1 MAIKKTKKSSSVFK
15 QSAQKLSDQYSG
27 PDEEDE
33 LEELSFDATNDSRS
47 KAAFIER
54 ADYRKSAY
62 PSFVGFSSPID
73 MWYEKGLYGKVDED
87 YNPVITTG
95 SWNIGVGDGTITT
108 PTLKKLPS
116 DTDEVFA
123 MNFVADAYSDL
134 RDYIYQAANM
144 GQYNVTDTEFLPLE
158 PKAGW
163 SSYPNEYRKYSN
175 ILYKSYGTDFLEVN
189 QRASDVK
196 SFTTFVN
203 SFSGFLEDMMPEFP
217 VTPSGFVL
225 SKRYSPESTGL
236 IIELIDA
243 AHGDD
248 KVKYEDVIQDP
259 NFLFFVGAARQF
271 GFMIDKNAPWRLVAD
286 IKSSKMQEYMSKY
299 PEKPEDPGEPVAPD
313 DPCVVAQDLFSEY
326 LGEKIQFTSPTII
339 NSDFSALGKIQE
351 ISCSATTPEQATFKI
366 KTYCP
371 GSDDDLLDS
380 TSGATA
386 DFDVVWSDTSAQ
398 YDMMNGPS
406 TLPLVNLSNYRRT
419 INRENSPDLT
429 VVGLFENPVVDTGTG
444 LVGGIYSWQPIAWL
458 NSDMTT
464 QPRRSRVDVTAGI
477 GSRSI
482 PIEITSATGVDE
494 FRWEVVRQPTIFGV
508 NTEFV
513 EFDDPSIPLPTLANP
528 AGQPIAY
535 TDDTT
540 TSVRLKLGGE
550 VPGDYVIKVEGYDLS
565 NPLVPRKVHTEFL
578 TLRLRVFY
586 TLPAVTGA
594 GTFAT
599 TATPIFPPGVEL
611 LATSLNDWSSPPQP
625 DPPGN
630 HWSIPIRTTTSRPTN
645 ITVPEF
651 YTLLITK
658 LDEVWSIYQQKIND
672 SYTFNLAHRKKI
684 TADDF
689 GLDIIPG
696 TTSRTIIGT
705 WGRGTGLSDPS
716 KNWLFY
722 FIRFL
727 QFMDARDYPNG
738 EVGLAWSELFYKP
751 YPVREGA
758 AGDWRHWL
766 RSPTMVL
773 PPGGALLGG
782 LTREYTLQ
790 DLTFAIQYL
799 SNAVRRPLPADTIPG
814 QYFQRPGTTGVI
826 PNAVGARRYLAVASN
841 QWYHVGLSDLVSGRT
856 NWALIASNI
865 FQKWAEQRWRAAPNP
880 LYPSAFVEY
889 SVEDFIDMH
898 GINSGHAGIH
908 TPWTARTRGTQG
920 TSGGSQPQPYITS
933 NELTFDE
940 FITTTFDHVDTRQ
953 DVSMSDISS
962 WLQYG
967 VPLATSNLQTGAAI
981 NNPSLWDQVI
991 TTHPYNDFDNNPN
1004 LYKIVRD
1011 AYQALV
1017 YNTAYDIIQV
1027 PGIVTDA
1034 GETAVD
1040 EPVCLTTTYNVFVL
1054 PEQMAPQQTDME
1066 FTLPEKNNREMQE
1079 KRIEYNRVIQNFL
1092 PLQEKYLAHVE
1103 AKRIY
1108 TEQLTQWGSI
1118 HDPVTLQHGGPLS
1131 FDNLFKRQF
1140 EYTSDIDI
1148 ETIKKYF
1155 YNVYNSYALAV
1166 PLKTVPRINKSGDG
1180 VQLCMIE
1187 RELISQQ
1194 DIDALYP
1201 DSWWLNLYYK
1211 LRIKEA
1217 GRITTP
1223 SERRSF
1229 QSRLANLLSGV
1240 DVATSSQDRNK
1251 IMKQIAQL
1259 IHKETKGVIKE
1270 KRS

>member
-1 MAIKKTKKSSSVFK
+1 MATKKTKKSSSVFK
-15 QSAQKLSDQYSG
+15 QSAQKISDQYSG
-27 PDEEDE
+27 PGEENE
-33 LEELSFDATNDSRS
+33 PEELGFDATNDSRS

-54 ADYRKSAY
+54 TEYRKSAY

-95 SWNIGVGDGTITT
+95 SWTIGVGDGTITT

-116 DTDEVFA
+116 DADEVFA

-144 GQYNVTDTEFLPLE
+144 GQYNITATKFLPLE

-163 SSYPNEYRKYSN
+163 SSYPNQYRKYSN

-189 QRASDVK
+189 QRASEVK

-380 TSGATA
+380 TSGARS
-386 DFDVVWSDTSAQ
+386 DFQVVWPDASAQ

-406 TLPLVNLSNYRRT
+406 TLPDVTLSNYRRT
-419 INRENSPDLT
+419 TNLGNSPDLT
-429 VVGLFENPVVDTGTG
+429 VVGLFQSPVAVGEGGTHPPN
-444 LVGGIYSWQPIAWL
+444 WQPITWL
-458 NSDMTT
+458 NSDMST
-464 QPRRSRVDVTAGI
+464 QPFRTQADVAATR
-477 GSRSI
+477 GSRNL
-482 PIEITSATGVDE
+482 PIEIERASGVDE
-494 FRWEVVRQPTIFGV
+494 FRWEVVDAPRVEFQGAFFGFEIAATTPT
-508 NTEFV
+508 FV
-513 EFDDPSIPLPTLANP
+513 EFADPSRSLPTLPNS

-535 TDDTT
+535 SDSATA
-540 TSVRLKLGGE
+540 SIRLKLGAE
-550 VPGDYVIKVEGYDLS
+550 LPGDYIIKVEGYDLS
-565 NPLVPRKVHTEFL
+565 NPLVPRKVTTKFL

-586 TLPAVTGA
+586 EAGEYTIDDGA
-594 GTFAT
+594 GGTRTETVSPNFPRGFS
-599 TATPIFPPGVEL
+599 PIVEEL
-611 LATSLNDWSSPPQP
+611 ESWDEA
-625 DPPGN
+625 GAN
-630 HWSIPIRTTTSRPTN
+630 HWSLEETTHTTQRNN
-645 ITVPEF
+645 ITVSEF
-651 YTLLITK
+651 YILLNTK
-658 LDEVWSIYQQKIND
+658 LDEVWSTYQQDVRRSANYFFASGGKW
-672 SYTFNLAHRKKI
+672 I
-684 TADDF
+684 TPVSF
-689 GLDIIPG
+689 GLDLLPVTPG
-696 TTSRTIIGT
+696 TPP
-705 WGRGTGLSDPS
+705 LSDPRE
-716 KNWLFY
+716 NWLFY
-722 FIRFL
+722 FIKFL
-727 QFMDARDYPNG
+727 QYVNAADAPSGTSPLTWEDLYYKRFPVNQSTGNRDGTYSLAHSNMLSRVDERGG
-738 EVGLAWSELFYKP
+738 E
-751 YPVREGA
+751 
-758 AGDWRHWL
+758 
-766 RSPTMVL
+766 
-773 PPGGALLGG
+773 G
-782 LTREYTLQ
+782 LTVSYNYW
-790 DLTFAIQYL
+790 DVTFAIQFL
-799 SNAVRRPLPADTIPG
+799 SNVVRRTLNQRLHYTGQSQDYDVSPTPSNIENYWQYYEVSLWDLAPA
-814 QYFQRPGTTGVI
+814 
-826 PNAVGARRYLAVASN
+826 YLLSAS
-841 QWYHVGLSDLVSGRT
+841 RIFE
-856 NWALIASNI
+856 NWAQQEWQPATGPAL
-865 FQKWAEQRWRAAPNP
+865 
-880 LYPSAFVEY
+880 
-889 SVEDFIDMH
+889 SVMDFIDRH
-898 GINSGHAGIH
+898 GVNNNFLTTGTNLA
-908 TPWTARTRGTQG
+908 TPWTDNSIGTQG
-920 TSGGSQPQPYITS
+920 YQSPGTPYVDS
-933 NELTFDE
+933 NDMTFDE
-940 FITTTFDHVDTRQ
+940 FIGPNSSTTTTARVD
-953 DVSMSDISS
+953 VPMNDIMS
-962 WLQYG
+962 WLR
-967 VPLATSNLQTGAAI
+967 SGAAVA
-981 NNPSLWDQVI
+981 NVPSLWDFFAAD
-991 TTHPYNDFDNNPN
+991 PNNVFGDPA

-1017 YNTAYDIIQV
+1017 NNTAYAIIQTPDIVDNAGDTAAEEAV
-1027 PGIVTDA
+1027 PD
-1034 GETAVD
+1034 TA
-1040 EPVCLTTTYNVFVL
+1040 TYNVFVL
-1054 PEQMAPQQTDME
+1054 LEQMATQTDME
-1066 FTLPEKNNREMQE
+1066 FILAEKNNRAFQK
-1079 KRIEYNRVIQNFL
+1079 KRIEYDRVIQDFL
-1092 PLQEKYLAHVE
+1092 PLQEKYEAHVV
-1103 AKRIY
+1103 AKNIY
-1108 TEQLTQWGSI
+1108 DAQLVQWNSI

-1140 EYTSDIDI
+1140 EYTSDIDL

-1201 DSWWLNLYYK
+1201 DSWWLNLYYI
-1211 LRIKEA
+1211 LRIKES

-1229 QSRLANLLSGV
+1229 QSRLANLLSGIGA
-1240 DVATSSQDRNK
+1240 ATSSQDRAK
-1251 IMKQIAQL
+1251 IMKQVAQL